1 MELRI
6 PAILGGG
13 HLTPPGQGASEAV
26 LSRLQ
31 TQPTELTHCGHVS
44 LGSPDSFFR

>member
-1 MELRI
+1 MELRV

-31 TQPTELTHCGHVS
+31 TQPEKLTQCGHMS
-44 LGSPDSFFR
+44 LGSPDYFFR